1 MKNAFLTIDKIS
13 TVIVLIMLAVNIL
26 PSMDIPLVACFIPL
40 IVIGMFRGLSV
51 ALLLFINMI
60 SYINENIKA
69 YRLKNKN

>member
-26 PSMDIPLVACFIPL
+26 PSMDIPLVAFFIPL